1 MSNNKGLSSKN
12 KIFKFSSPPQGI
24 SNSSN
29 SNINSSFFIS
39 NKDNKDNFSITNNTK
54 KEIFYDQRKNTN
66 HSFINKKKFFR
77 AKTFQLESNK
87 TEECKN
93 DELNQYKSTFIR
105 DFKSYQNYPINTIF
119 QKKKTDNQKL
129 YWFVAYDKLMKTKNV
144 IKILNY
150 NNNISEK
157 TKSNSMTINSELNI
171 KTKTLKIPNFEMF
184 FVKGYDKP
192 FVRPK
197 KNSYIFVNLYLLS
210 KNEIN
215 KILNYINRI
224 EDSIDIDIYLSR
236 IKQNICQYIDF
247 NNNSNNNNSDISYP
261 YCYIYYLGKFMNI
274 SMFLFTNTFHYIKK
288 YNINHKLIYSL
299 PNTKKLFKLVKIIT
313 KLFPEDKP
321 DSIINNIIK
330 TDLYS
335 NSIEKKND
343 IMKNLTILK
352 HSVPNKLLLNKILRE
367 TITGIQTNSSISVS
381 PLPFDSLEQLETSK
395 KIKFQKKK
403 NFNLKQNI
411 VEIKKSIPLGYKF
424 EIKNSFNSINNLFL
438 NGQNITNYLSTN
450 HTILPSNSIRT
461 YSNKNKNSIKM
472 PLLAIPSEINHIKKN
487 GQSIVCLTTKN
498 IHNRVNSKIKK
509 KKINSKLYNNKV
521 KNNEDRENIDIKN
534 ILNKKKEERNDINK
548 IINNNNNIG
557 CYKKKKNDKK
567 NKIKDDKKNKYT
579 TPKKTKKIKY
589 YE

>member
-12 KIFKFSSPPQGI
+12 KIFKFSSPPHGI

-224 EDSIDIDIYLSR
+224 EDTIDIDIYLSR

-247 NNNSNNNNSDISYP
+247 NNNSNNTNSDISYP

-321 DSIINNIIK
+321 ESIINNIIK

-335 NSIEKKND
+335 NSVEKKND

-352 HSVPNKLLLNKILRE
+352 HSAPNKLLLNKILRE

-403 NFNLKQNI
+403 NCNLKQNI
-411 VEIKKSIPLGYKF
+411 VEIKKSIPFGYKF

-438 NGQNITNYLSTN
+438 NGQNITNNLSTT

-461 YSNKNKNSIKM
+461 YSNKNKNSI
-472 PLLAIPSEINHIKKN
+472 IIK
-487 GQSIVCLTTKN
+487 CL
-498 IHNRVNSKIKK
+498 
-509 KKINSKLYNNKV
+509 Y
-521 KNNEDRENIDIKN
+521 
-534 ILNKKKEERNDINK
+534 
-548 IINNNNNIG
+548 
-557 CYKKKKNDKK
+557 
-567 NKIKDDKKNKYT
+567 
-579 TPKKTKKIKY
+579 
-589 YE
+589 

>member
-12 KIFKFSSPPQGI
+12 KIFKFSSPPHGI

-224 EDSIDIDIYLSR
+224 EDTIDIDIYLSR

-247 NNNSNNNNSDISYP
+247 NNNSNNTNSDISYP

-352 HSVPNKLLLNKILRE
+352 HSAPNKLLLNKILRE

-403 NFNLKQNI
+403 NCNLKQNI
-411 VEIKKSIPLGYKF
+411 VEIKKSIPFGYKF

-438 NGQNITNYLSTN
+438 NGQNITNNLSTT

-461 YSNKNKNSIKM
+461 YSNKNKNSI
-472 PLLAIPSEINHIKKN
+472 IIK
-487 GQSIVCLTTKN
+487 CL
-498 IHNRVNSKIKK
+498 
-509 KKINSKLYNNKV
+509 Y
-521 KNNEDRENIDIKN
+521 
-534 ILNKKKEERNDINK
+534 
-548 IINNNNNIG
+548 
-557 CYKKKKNDKK
+557 
-567 NKIKDDKKNKYT
+567 
-579 TPKKTKKIKY
+579 
-589 YE
+589 